1 AAGSVIVGVP
11 PVTMIAWP
19 NEDALSVVLELT
31 PVVVVTPCSQL
42 LTKAVV
48 ESRVLPSGKA
58 AVGAVGV
65 PVSAGLAANTSA
77 PVPVSSLITLAS
89 CADVVAA
96 NWFRPPDVSAMLPAH
111 VKPAPDAQRNALFAP
126 LQLGIANAIG
136 AAVDA

>member
-1 AAGSVIVGVP
+1 
-11 PVTMIAWP
+11 
-19 NEDALSVVLELT
+19 
-31 PVVVVTPCSQL
+31 
-42 LTKAVV
+42 
-48 ESRVLPSGKA
+48 
-58 AVGAVGV
+58 
-65 PVSAGLAANTSA
+65 

-136 AAVDA
+136 AAVDAVGFATTVFAAIDDRPASDTVAHAGADDGPVDTTA